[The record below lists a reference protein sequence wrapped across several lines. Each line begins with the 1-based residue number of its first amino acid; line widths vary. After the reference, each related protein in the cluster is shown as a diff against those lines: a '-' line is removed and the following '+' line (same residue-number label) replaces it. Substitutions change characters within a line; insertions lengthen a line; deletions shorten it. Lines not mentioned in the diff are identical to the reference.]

1 MFRSDHFV
9 LDRFVENIPLNRNDF
24 LNQVNRL
31 RTVKKM
37 VEINTLQFSQKG
49 QLLLDFPKEGL
60 TFHIYENHFTE
71 IKEKIR
77 SNLRNTG
84 LSESKL
90 DFYEKVFC
98 NTEKEIKGIP
108 KNP

>member
-49 QLLLDFPKEGL
+49 QL
-60 TFHIYENHFTE
+60 
-71 IKEKIR
+71 
-77 SNLRNTG
+77 
-84 LSESKL
+84 
-90 DFYEKVFC
+90 
-98 NTEKEIKGIP
+98 
-108 KNP
+108 